1 MCHTTQNLHDHHIF
15 YNTANRRLSE
25 KFGLKIWL
33 CAAHH
38 NMSDF
43 GIHFDKD
50 LDLKVKQ
57 MAQEVFE
64 QDHSRDEFRQIFGK
78 SYL

>member
-1 MCHTTQNLHDHHIF
+1 
-15 YNTANRRLSE
+15 
-25 KFGLKIWL
+25 
-33 CAAHH
+33 
-38 NMSDF
+38 MSDF